1 MIKVKLPDGSILEM
15 ESGSSALD
23 VAKKISSGLAKEAV
37 VAVVNGEPYDL
48 TRPLPESG
56 EPVSV
61 EIKKFDDREGRE
73 TFWHSTAHIMA
84 HAVKDLFPDVRV
96 AIGPAIDEGF
106 YYDFDK
112 EEPFTPDDL
121 VKIEKRMAELVKENL
136 PFVRKEI
143 SRKEAY
149 TFFAGQG
156 ESYKLELLE
165 AIPEDETV
173 SLYTVGDFVDLCRG
187 PHLPSSGLIKHFKLV
202 SIAGAYWRGDERNKA
217 LQRIYGV
224 SYPQK
229 SMLEDYIERR
239 KEAQKRDHRK
249 LGKELD
255 LFIIDNE
262 VGPGLV
268 LWTPNGAAIR
278 EVIEDFWRKEHRKN
292 GYHLV
297 FTPHL
302 GRDTLWQTSG
312 HLAFYQENMYA
323 PMEIDEQKYFIK
335 PMNCPFH
342 IKIYQRKRYSYRELP
357 LRWAELGTVY
367 RYERSGVLGGLLRVR
382 GFTQDDAHIICRA
395 DQVEA
400 EILRVLKFSIYMLKS
415 FGFEDFHIYLSTKP
429 AEKFVGDEQMWELAQ
444 NSLKKAIEAE
454 GIAYDID
461 EGGGAFYGPKID
473 IKVKDALRREWQL
486 STIQFDFNLPE
497 RFDMVYTAQDGTF
510 HRPYM
515 IHRALLGS
523 LERFF
528 ATLIEHWAGNFPL
541 WLAPVQVIVLPVSDK
556 HNEYARKIYD
566 ELFERDF
573 RVEIDDSDERIG
585 YKIRAAE
592 NRKIPYMIIVGA
604 KEEEA
609 NNISVRKHL
618 KGDIGSMTMAEFIEK
633 TSDEIKSK
641 K

>member
-641 K
+641 I

>member
-56 EPVSV
+56 ETVSV

-84 HAVKDLFPDVRV
+84 HAVKDLFPDVKV

-224 SYPQK
+224 SYPKK

-323 PMEIDEQKYFIK
+323 PMEIDEQRYFIK

-633 TSDEIKSK
+633 TSAEIKSK